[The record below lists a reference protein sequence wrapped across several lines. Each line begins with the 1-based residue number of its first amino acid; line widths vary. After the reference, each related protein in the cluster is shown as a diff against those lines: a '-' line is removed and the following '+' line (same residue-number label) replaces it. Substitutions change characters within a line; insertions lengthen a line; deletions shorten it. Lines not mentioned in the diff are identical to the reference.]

1 MRAMELIMHRLEEC
15 YQLAERHFN
24 RPFPRPQVTLDLRG
38 QKAGVAYL
46 SRNLLRFNGQ
56 LYRENAE
63 DFLRQTVPHEAAHLL
78 AHALYGERI
87 RPHGKEWKGLMTGLF
102 GLPALR
108 CHDYQVPRRRDR
120 KSTRLNSSHVRIS
133 YAVFC
138 LKKKKGWIGEGVLAV
153 VKRLNCFRLLCRGVL
168 ARRGGL

>member
-1 MRAMELIMHRLEEC
+1 MELIMHRLEEC

-24 RPFPRPQVTLDLRG
+24 RSFPRPQVTLDLRG

-46 SRNLLRFNGQ
+46 YRNLLRFNGQ

-63 DFLRQTVPHEAAHLL
+63 DFLRQTVPHEVAHLL
-78 AHALYGERI
+78 AHTLYGERI

-108 CHDYQVPRRRDR
+108 CHDYQVPRRR
-120 KSTRLNSSHVRIS
+120 STRYLYRCSCPEHMPFTPQRHALVARGRRYS
-133 YAVFC
+133 C
-138 LKKKKGWIGEGVLAV
+138 LRCGSMLRFTGQQQSV
-153 VKRLNCFRLLCRGVL
+153 
-168 ARRGGL
+168 

>member
-46 SRNLLRFNGQ
+46 YRNLLRFNGQ

-108 CHDYQVPRRRDR
+108 CHDYQVPRRR
-120 KSTRLNSSHVRIS
+120 STRYLYRCACPEHMPFTPQRHALVARGRRYS
-133 YAVFC
+133 C
-138 LKKKKGWIGEGVLAV
+138 LRCGSMLRFTGQQQSV
-153 VKRLNCFRLLCRGVL
+153 
-168 ARRGGL
+168 

>member
-1 MRAMELIMHRLEEC
+1 MHRLEEC

-46 SRNLLRFNGQ
+46 YRNLLRFNGQ

-108 CHDYQVPRRRDR
+108 CHDYQVPRRR
-120 KSTRLNSSHVRIS
+120 STRYLYRCACPGHMPFTPQRHALVARGRRYS
-133 YAVFC
+133 C
-138 LKKKKGWIGEGVLAV
+138 LRCGSMLRFTGQQQSV
-153 VKRLNCFRLLCRGVL
+153 
-168 ARRGGL
+168 

>member
-1 MRAMELIMHRLEEC
+1 MRAMELIMHRLEGG

-46 SRNLLRFNGQ
+46 YRNLLRFNGQ

-78 AHALYGERI
+78 AHAL
-87 RPHGKEWKGLMTGLF
+87 
-102 GLPALR
+102 
-108 CHDYQVPRRRDR
+108 DR

-138 LKKKKGWIGEGVLAV
+138 LKKKK
-153 VKRLNCFRLLCRGVL
+153 K
-168 ARRGGL
+168 